1 MQRIIHRQVTTIQ
14 ITSIEVL
21 WDEDR
26 HPFPHEILDAEIVTP
41 LLPEPKPRKTRKKT
55 KSATGK
61 KTGAHSRRPA
71 ATKRVAGESASS
83 AEFILKIQE

>member
-14 ITSIEVL
+14 ITSIELL

-26 HPFPHEILDAEIVTP
+26 HPFPHEIVDAEIVTP

-55 KSATGK
+55 KSATEK
-61 KTGAHSRRPA
+61 KAGRRSRKP
-71 ATKRVAGESASS
+71 TVSKRVAGESASS